1 MHKYQEALDDLV
13 KVSCVKKVSCA
24 ECDIN
29 KICNSTAKEYVDTLQ
44 QLVDKATPKKPHL
57 SEIFKDEDTETIYD
71 EDGYINETICVCPNC
86 GKHTIFD
93 YEYSKRFKYCSNC
106 AQAIDWSDEDAN

>member
-1 MHKYQEALDDLV
+1 MSNSKYQEAFDRILEDDYNFPHDFYEEDKAV
-13 KVSCVKKVSCA
+13 A
-24 ECDIN
+24 MEHDI
-29 KICNSTAKEYVDTLQ
+29 DTLQ
-44 QLVDKATPKKPHL
+44 QLIDKMTPKKPHL

-106 AQAIDWSDEDAN
+106 AQAIDWSDEE

>member
-44 QLVDKATPKKPHL
+44 QLVDKATPKKPLKHP
-57 SEIFKDEDTETIYD
+57 SYKFSFIDNIFKQQKLYICPTCRNACLVRIAPNERNENRYCYD
-71 EDGYINETICVCPNC
+71 C
-86 GKHTIFD
+86 G
-93 YEYSKRFKYCSNC
+93 
-106 AQAIDWSDEDAN
+106 QAIDWSGEE